1 MLYFPQSTR
10 ICAISFQESNIE
22 HKLLLTFLWSLTTLC
37 KKSSNYNP
45 TSLCC
50 LEPQLKLSEFLY
62 KARVVIWTL
71 WYLFL
76 LEDHPSSK
84 LYQVEYFFNMK
95 ILHVVLINCMY
106 NLHFEEENIPERY
119 KNNDEYVHCAFIIC
133 LQHHVV

>member
-22 HKLLLTFLWSLTTLC
+22 HKLMLTFLWSLTTLC

-50 LEPQLKLSEFLY
+50 LEPQLKLSEFLC

-71 WYLFL
+71 RYLFL

-84 LYQVEYFFNMK
+84 LYQVDYFFNMK
-95 ILHVVLINCMY
+95 ILHIVLINCLKMKIY
-106 NLHFEEENIPERY
+106 QKDI

-133 LQHHVV
+133 LQHHVA